1 MSSVRFTCTALSGTN
16 KVGNLPVDADGYRTM
31 VIGGLNMFNSAG
43 QWYDYEGAKNL
54 FEESSQFM
62 RRVKR
67 GSLRGEVGH
76 PKQEKG
82 QSFDDY
88 VSRVLEI
95 REGNVCVH
103 FKEIWLDFN
112 RMKDA
117 SGKSVIAIMAKLVPS
132 GPFGSQLEKQLN
144 NKNENV
150 CFSIRSFTR
159 DYYNKG
165 VYVREL
171 KNIVTFDAVNEPG
184 ISIANKFDNPSLESR
199 ADNVVTR
206 GQIERAVSAKQS
218 LVGVESAM
226 MTTGD
231 LFTSLGWDV
240 PKDVKPPFS
249 MW

>member
-1 MSSVRFTCTALSGTN
+1 MSSVRFTCTALAGTN
-16 KVGNLPVDADGYRTM
+16 KVGNLSVDSDGYRTM

-54 FEESSQFM
+54 FEDSSQFM

-95 REGNVCVH
+95 RESNVCVH
-103 FKEIWLDFN
+103 FKEIYLDFN
-112 RMKDA
+112 KMKDG
-117 SGKSVIAIMAKLVPS
+117 SGKPVIAIMAKLMPS
-132 GPFGSQLEKQLN
+132 GPYGAQLEKSLN

-184 ISIANKFDNPSLESR
+184 ISIANKFDNPSLES
-199 ADNVVTR
+199 NSETIVTR
-206 GQIERAVSAKQS
+206 GQIERAVSKKQTS
-218 LVGVESAM
+218 VGTESAL
-226 MTTGD
+226 MTAGD

-240 PKDVKPPFS
+240 PKDAKPPFG